1 MKQFGRAM
9 LTIVLAGRS
18 RKPPLIFPDKEGSIM
33 FSQGRLF
40 VRSLYG
46 RFVPLAPRGAC
57 PHSSNLE
64 MRLNMHSSK
73 RSSMLATHFLT
84 VWTLVFLLGFA
95 QAGLAQQNPSF
106 KIFQNFIVTGDYI
119 TAGWQEGPNDGA
131 GFATGNIMV
140 PDVTTGT
147 GKQPVQTGVVY
158 SVPKGADIVAAYL
171 YWGTVEGNQSAF
183 AGQTAFF
190 NTYKI
195 QGTVLG
201 NPNAP
206 TSWSA
211 GGCSGS
217 ANGSKTMRFYR
228 ADVRPYLPVDTATTN
243 SDGTPNF
250 SYGALTAAG
259 TIPVK
264 FADSG
269 SNGNT
274 APFAL
279 GASLVV
285 VYRQLAPAVPLT
297 AISLYDGIIA
307 PSNASQNVTQSL
319 SGIYQAGLDN
329 KPGFSLAAKL
339 TQIVANGQPNKNE
352 AVYLSS
358 TTAQPLPSIYGGS
371 TPPFPGIYGR
381 WDNPTWNIG
390 ASGSV
395 FGTNTNYVL
404 AGDSQETTS
413 IIPNKSNSGCVSW
426 GAMILS
432 STVQDSD
439 GDGLIDTW
447 ETNQGYTDVVSG
459 NTVALTG
466 ADPHKP
472 DIFVELDYLSNLDGG
487 VAALPRHS
495 HLPKYQALKNVGD
508 LLLNQHGINIHFDV
522 GSAYQG
528 STYIIPDGTG
538 GNLVPESSVYCD
550 GTKETSTTLCAF
562 PNQPAIGWKGDFQA
576 FQSTL
581 GNFQAGREQS
591 YHYIISGHSLGAPRS
606 YWATLGAGL
615 NDPTIPTVVS
625 VVNQG
630 NTATVTLQTPL
641 PAPVDNLNNPTGG
654 VIRPGDCPN
663 AALTACS
670 DLSAGRITIAGS
682 VSPGTIAVL
691 NPDGMTYSYPSQ
703 LNGTYSFNPKK
714 VTTTTS
720 GTVSTT
726 TFTITTANVANGMYT
741 FGNDPQMGVS
751 YLGPTST
758 SGHSDFNGGGDSILT
773 LGLWGADDVAG
784 CDPNPA
790 DPNATVSTVFCD
802 NGVGTISEQTGTLL
816 HELGHS
822 LALSHGGTYTDTDPS
837 NPSELFYDLN
847 CKPNFLSVMNYL
859 FQVRGFADGSFD
871 YSEQTL
877 PNLNEASLSE
887 VNGIGPATSLTRW
900 YSNPN
905 ALDQQI
911 QTASGGGHY
920 ATAHCDGTFKPAS
933 EPPAVRVDA
942 LPPAGG
948 ELDWNN
954 DFILGDAV
962 TATIDIN
969 NNGVWGD
976 PDFLGFDDNN
986 WLNLQQIGA
995 RGSAYGFS
1003 QSGGLQSKGGGLQS
1017 KGGGIDSDGG
1027 GLQSKG
1033 GGLQSKGGGLQS
1045 KGGGIEQDEDT
1056 AHSTVGPPSNL
1067 ICTQPVTQRGTT
1079 YPGCTPGTTTPGY
1092 VETKAITLTWGFP
1105 GQVTQSNF
1113 GQIRAFNI
1121 FRAMDITGSVL
1132 TNAKSFVLLTTI
1144 TPVAPAVTPV
1154 PDYVDTTVKMN
1165 HTYTYFATA
1174 VNKQGAQSSPSN
1186 YLVVTTA
1193 TK

>member
-1 MKQFGRAM
+1 
-9 LTIVLAGRS
+9 
-18 RKPPLIFPDKEGSIM
+18 
-33 FSQGRLF
+33 
-40 VRSLYG
+40 
-46 RFVPLAPRGAC
+46 
-57 PHSSNLE
+57 
-64 MRLNMHSSK
+64 MRLIMQSSK
-73 RSSMLATHFLT
+73 RFSMLDTHFMT

-95 QAGLAQQNPSF
+95 QVGLAQQNPSF

-131 GFATGNIMV
+131 GFATGNIVV
-140 PDVTTGT
+140 PDVTTGA
-147 GKQPVQTGVVY
+147 GKQPVQNGVVY

-171 YWGTVEGNQSAF
+171 YWGTVEGNQNAF

-206 TSWSA
+206 TSWSS

-217 ANGSKTMRFYR
+217 SNGSKTMRFYR
-228 ADVRPYLPVDTATTN
+228 ADVRPYLPVDTVAKNT
-243 SDGTPNF
+243 DGSPNLT
-250 SYGALTAAG
+250 YGALTAAG
-259 TIPVK
+259 RIPVK
-264 FADSG
+264 LADSG
-269 SNGNT
+269 NNGNT
-274 APFAL
+274 TPFAL

-285 VYRQLAPAVPLT
+285 VYRQLAPPVPLT

-307 PSNASQNVTQSL
+307 PSNASQSVIQNL

-329 KPGFSLAAKL
+329 KPGFNLAAKL

-352 AVYLSS
+352 AVYLSR
-358 TTAQPLPSIYGGS
+358 TTAQPLPSIYGGA
-371 TPPFPGIYGR
+371 TPPFPGIYGN

-390 ASGSV
+390 ASGTV
-395 FGTNTNYVL
+395 FQTSTNYVL

-413 IIPNKSNSGCVSW
+413 IIPGQSNSGCVSW

-447 ETNQGYTDVVSG
+447 EMNQGYTDVVSG
-459 NTVALTG
+459 NAVALPG
-466 ADPHKP
+466 AHQFQP
-472 DIFVELDYLSNLDGG
+472 DIFVEIDSLSNLDGK
-487 VAALPRHS
+487 VNTLPPHS
-495 HLPKYQALKNVGD
+495 HLPKFQALKNVGD
-508 LLLNQHGINIHFDV
+508 LLSKPEHGIAVHFDV

-528 STYIIPDGTG
+528 QGSDYVIPNGTG
-538 GNLVPESSVYCD
+538 GNSISESLVYCAD
-550 GTKETSTTLCAF
+550 SNTLCAF

-576 FQSTL
+576 FQSSSTL
-581 GNFQAGREQS
+581 GNFQTGRGQS
-591 YHYIISGHSLGAPRS
+591 YHYIISGHSLGSPRF
-606 YWATLGAGL
+606 YWGTLGAGL
-615 NDPTIPTVVS
+615 SDPTIPTVLSVS
-625 VVNQG
+625 NQG
-630 NTATVTLQTPL
+630 NTATVILRTPL
-641 PAPVDNLNNPTGG
+641 PAPVDAFNNPTGG
-654 VIRPGDCPN
+654 LIRPGDCPN
-663 AALTACS
+663 AALSACS

-682 VSPGTIAVL
+682 VSPGTLAVL
-691 NPDGMTYSYPSQ
+691 NADGLTYSYPSQ

-714 VTTTTS
+714 VITTTS
-720 GTVSTT
+720 GNVSTT
-726 TFTITTANVANGMYT
+726 TFTITTANVANGTYT
-741 FGNDPQMGVS
+741 FSNDPQMGVA

-822 LALSHGGTYTDTDPS
+822 LALSHGGTYTNTDPN
-837 NPSELFYDLN
+837 NPSALSYDIN
-847 CKPNFLSVMNYL
+847 CKSNFVSVMNYL

-871 YSEQTL
+871 YSGQLL

-887 VNGIGPATSLTRW
+887 SFGIGPADSLTRW

-911 QTASGGGHY
+911 QATSGGHY
-920 ATAHCDGTFKPAS
+920 ATAHCDGTFKPTTEA
-933 EPPAVRVDA
+933 PAVRVDA
-942 LPPAGG
+942 TPPAGG
-948 ELDWNN
+948 ALDWNN
-954 DFILGDAV
+954 NFIVPDAV
-962 TATIDIN
+962 NGTIDIN
-969 NNGVWGD
+969 NNGILGD
-976 PDFLGFDDNN
+976 SDFLGFDDNT

-1045 KGGGIEQDEDT
+1045 KGGGVEQDEDT
-1056 AHSTVGPPSNL
+1056 AHSTVGPPANL
-1067 ICTQPVTQRGTT
+1067 ICTKSVTVGSTT
-1079 YPGCTPGTTTPGY
+1079 YPGCTLGTSTPGY
-1092 VETKAITLTWGFP
+1092 VVTKAVPLTWGFP
-1105 GQVTQSNF
+1105 GQVSQSNF
-1113 GQIRAFNI
+1113 GQIRAFNVY
-1121 FRAMDITGSVL
+1121 RATNITGPIL
-1132 TNAKSFVLLTTI
+1132 NNAKSFLLLKTI

-1154 PDYVDTTVKMN
+1154 ASYVDTAIKNTNV
-1165 HTYTYFATA
+1165 YTYFVTA

-1186 YLVVTTA
+1186 YLTVTIT

>member
-1 MKQFGRAM
+1 MKTA
-9 LTIVLAGRS
+9 VLCHS
-18 RKPPLIFPDKEGSIM
+18 R
-33 FSQGRLF
+33 
-40 VRSLYG
+40 
-46 RFVPLAPRGAC
+46 
-57 PHSSNLE
+57 
-64 MRLNMHSSK
+64 
-73 RSSMLATHFLT
+73 FLT
-84 VWTLVFLLGFA
+84 VWILVFLLGFA
-95 QAGLAQQNPSF
+95 QAGLAQQNPPF
-106 KIFQNFIVTGDYI
+106 KIFKNFIVTGDYI
-119 TAGWQEGPNDGA
+119 TAGWQKGPNDGA
-131 GFATGNIMV
+131 GFAAGNIVV

-171 YWGTVEGNQSAF
+171 YWGIVEGSQSTF

-195 QGTVLG
+195 QGTILG

-206 TSWSA
+206 TSWSS

-243 SDGTPNF
+243 SDGTPNLT
-250 SYGALTAAG
+250 YGALTAAG
-259 TIPVK
+259 TIAVK

-285 VYRQLAPAVPLT
+285 VYRQLAPPVPLT

-307 PSNASQNVTQSL
+307 PSNASLNVTQSL
-319 SGIYQAGLDN
+319 SGIYQAGMDN
-329 KPGFSLAAKL
+329 KGLGLAAKL

-352 AVYLSS
+352 AVYLSG
-358 TTAQPLPSIYGGS
+358 TTAQPLASIYGGS
-371 TPPFPGIYGR
+371 MPPFPGIYGN

-390 ASGSV
+390 ASG
-395 FGTNTNYVL
+395 YVL

-413 IIPNKSNSGCVSW
+413 IFPNKSNSGCVSW

-439 GDGLIDTW
+439 GDGLIDIW

-459 NTVALTG
+459 NPVALPG
-466 ADPHKP
+466 AHQFQP
-472 DIFVELDYLSNLDGG
+472 DIFVEIDSLSNLDGK
-487 VAALPRHS
+487 VNTLPPHS
-495 HLPKYQALKNVGD
+495 HLPKFQALKNVGD
-508 LLLNQHGINIHFDV
+508 LLSSKEHGIAIHFDV
-522 GSAYQG
+522 GNAYQG
-528 STYIIPDGTG
+528 EGSPYIIPNGAG
-538 GNLVPESSVYCD
+538 GNSVSESLVYCAD
-550 GTKETSTTLCAF
+550 GATLCAF

-581 GNFQAGREQS
+581 GSFQAGREQS

-606 YWATLGAGL
+606 YWGTLGAGL
-615 NDPTIPTVVS
+615 KDSTIPTVVS

-630 NTATVTLQTPL
+630 NMATVTLQTPL
-641 PAPVDNLNNPTGG
+641 PAPVDKLNNPTGG

-663 AALTACS
+663 AALTACT

-691 NPDGMTYSYPSQ
+691 NPDGLTHSFPSQ
-703 LNGTYSFNPKK
+703 LNGTYSFDPKK

-720 GTVSTT
+720 GNVSTT
-726 TFTITTANVANGMYT
+726 TFTITTANVANGTYT
-741 FGNDPQMGVS
+741 FSNDPQMGAS
-751 YLGPTST
+751 YLGPSST

-790 DPNATVSTVFCD
+790 DPNGTVFCD

-822 LALSHGGTYTDTDPS
+822 LALSHGGTYTDLL
-837 NPSELFYDLN
+837 NPNSSVLSYDLN

-871 YSEQTL
+871 YSGQIL

-887 VNGIGPATSLTRW
+887 ASGIGPATSLTRW

-911 QTASGGGHY
+911 QTATGGGHY
-920 ATAHCDGTFKPAS
+920 AKAHCDGTFKPAT

-942 LPPAGG
+942 IPPAGG
-948 ELDWNN
+948 ALDWNN
-954 DFILGDAV
+954 DFVVPNTV

-976 PDFLGFDDNN
+976 PDFLGFDDNA

-1003 QSGGLQSKGGGLQS
+1003 QGGGLQSKGGGLQS

-1056 AHSTVGPPSNL
+1056 AHSSVGPPSSL
-1067 ICTQPVTQRGTT
+1067 ICTQPITQRGTT
-1079 YPGCTPGTTTPGY
+1079 YPGCTPASTTPGY

-1105 GQVTQSNF
+1105 GQVAQSNF
-1113 GQIRAFNI
+1113 GQIRAFNV
-1121 FRAMDITGSVL
+1121 FRATNITGSVL
-1132 TNAKSFVLLTTI
+1132 TNAKSFALLTTI

-1154 PDYVDTTVKMN
+1154 SDYVDTAVKMN
-1165 HTYTYFATA
+1165 NTYTYFVTA
-1174 VNKQGAQSSPSN
+1174 VNKQGAQSAPSN

-1193 TK
+1193 SK